1 MMMEE
6 HQKEEHQHPAT
17 GFVTGSE
24 KRIDENA
31 IWVWRLNSFFALP
44 VYLIPFYFVAYR
56 WWSLEHPFIMLLLAA
71 IIVSVALFLF
81 AWVRPALRWKHWFYQ
96 IDKDYIIL
104 KYGIFFKREVVIPF
118 SRVQLVDTSHGPI
131 MRGYN
136 LMDVSIST
144 AGGVHSIP
152 ALLNEEAEELRNFI
166 AEQAHLHDV
175 DV

>member
-1 MMMEE
+1 MMTPEE
-6 HQKEEHQHPAT
+6 NPRT
-17 GFVTGSE
+17 STSFVLGAE

-31 IWVWRLNSFFALP
+31 VWVWRLNSFFALP
-44 VYLIPFYFVAYR
+44 VYLVPFYYVAYR
-56 WWSLEHPFIMLLLAA
+56 WWSLENPFMMLLLAFV
-71 IIVSVALFLF
+71 IVCIALFLF
-81 AWVRPALRWKHWFYQ
+81 AWVRPKLRWKHWFYQ

-104 KYGIFFKREVVIPF
+104 KYGIFNKREVVIPF

-131 MRGYN
+131 MRGYD

-152 ALLNEEAEELRNFI
+152 ALLSAEAEELRNFI
-166 AEQAHLHDV
+166 AEQAHLHDI

>member
-1 MMMEE
+1 MILHEDSL
-6 HQKEEHQHPAT
+6 PVST
-17 GFVTGSE
+17 PYTTGSE

-44 VYLIPFYFVAYR
+44 VYLVPFYYVAYR
-56 WWSLEHPFIMLLLAA
+56 WFRLEHPFLMLILAFA
-71 IIVSVALFLF
+71 LVGVALYLF
-81 AWVRPALRWKHWFYQ
+81 AWVRPRLRWKHWFYQ

-131 MRGYN
+131 MRGYD

-152 ALLNEEAEELRNFI
+152 ALLSAEAEGLRNFI